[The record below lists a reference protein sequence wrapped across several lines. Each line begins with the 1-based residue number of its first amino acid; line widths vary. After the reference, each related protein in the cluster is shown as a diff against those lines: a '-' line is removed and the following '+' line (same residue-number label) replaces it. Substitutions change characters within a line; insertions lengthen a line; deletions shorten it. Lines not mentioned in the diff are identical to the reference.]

1 MFDVHQME
9 HLKQFHRRKSFFL
22 QERRW
27 KLLSA
32 VKSVLCGV
40 RKDDVADL
48 LRKRYSSWEEKE
60 VFAWIY
66 FLDDGADG

>member
-9 HLKQFHRRKSFFL
+9 HLKEFQQRQSVIL

-32 VKSVLCGV
+32 VRSVLCGV

-48 LRKRYSSWEEKE
+48 LRERFSSLRKKE
-60 VFAWIY
+60 FFAWIY
-66 FLDDGADG
+66 FLKDGTDG